1 MHLITS
7 SIGEP
12 DIWTDGLMDRQTDRE
27 KNWSTDKKIDGQ
39 KTDGHVPGT

>member
-12 DIWTDGLMDRQTDRE
+12 DIWTDGLMDRQTDRD
-27 KNWSTDKKIDGQ
+27 WSTDKKIDGQ